1 MTRAECVFA
10 RIAAVALLLGS
21 LAACGPSGRD
31 ARPGPIRLAV
41 MMQPGERPFWIPI
54 AESFESAHP
63 GVHVD
68 LVEGPHAT
76 DLRENLYTASLLA
89 GDPSFDLVYMD
100 VTWTS
105 KFAAAGWLR
114 ALDDDFAGADRA
126 RFLDVALNAGVYRDR
141 LYRIPVRTDV
151 GVLYYRR
158 DWLEEAGLEPPATFD
173 DLTRIARQLQDPP
186 ARWGYVWQGKQ
197 YEGLV
202 CDFLEV
208 LNGFGGFWIDERT
221 LEVGLDRPEAEA
233 ALAFLAG
240 TCAGR
245 DPISP
250 PGVTTYQEE
259 ESRRLFQDG
268 RAVFLRNWP
277 YAWRLA
283 QREDS
288 PLRGRVGVMPMVR
301 AEGGRRAGT
310 LGGWG
315 LGVSAYSRHPELAVD
330 FIRHATS
337 VESQRA
343 LCAPAGYAPAVR
355 AAYDDPGLLAEN
367 PLLAR
372 LLEIHAQAVPRPIVA
387 RYALASDILQ
397 RRLSAALAGAA
408 SPGAALAAAALETRR
423 MLGTPE
429 RAALAAR
436 ASSPSRRADA
446 P

>member
-1 MTRAECVFA
+1 LLTVL
-10 RIAAVALLLGS
+10 IAAAAGCGS
-21 LAACGPSGRD
+21 GSPE
-31 ARPGPIRLAV
+31 PGLRLAV
-41 MMQPGERPFWIPI
+41 MLQPGERPFWIPI
-54 AESFESAHP
+54 AESFEQAHP
-63 GVHVD
+63 NVDVD

-114 ALDDDFAGADRA
+114 PLDDAFSASDRGAFLGTALAAGI
-126 RFLDVALNAGVYRDR
+126 YRDR

-151 GVLYYRR
+151 GVLYFRR
-158 DWLEEAGLEPPATFD
+158 DWLEEAGLDPPETFD
-173 DLTRIARQLQDPP
+173 ELSAVARALQRPP
-186 ARWGYVWQGKQ
+186 ARWGFVWQGKQ
-197 YEGLV
+197 YEGLI
-202 CDFLEV
+202 CDYLEI
-208 LNGFGGFWIDERT
+208 LNGYGGFWIDEAT
-221 LEVGLDRPEAEA
+221 LEVGLDQPAARA
-233 ALAFLAG
+233 ALEFMANACG
-240 TCAGR
+240 GP

-283 QREDS
+283 QRDDS

-315 LGVSAYSRHPELAVD
+315 LGVSAYSRQPELAIA

-337 VESQRA
+337 LQSQRV
-343 LCAPAGYAPAVR
+343 LCGPSGYAPAR
-355 AAYDDPGLLAEN
+355 REAYSDRELLDAN
-367 PLLAR
+367 PFLES
-372 LLEIHAQAVPRPIVA
+372 LLEIHEQAVPRPIVA

-397 RRLSAALAGAA
+397 RRLSAALAGAETPA
-408 SPGAALAAAALETRR
+408 EALAAAAKETRL
-423 MLGTPE
+423 MLGPARE
-429 RAALAAR
+429 R
-436 ASSPSRRADA
+436 P
-446 P
+446 